1 VELHCT
7 AEDLWISIEG
17 GVFDVTRYQGKHP
30 GGGDKLLR
38 HAGRDATDKFVKVRS
53 HPEGVRDIAAAYRIG
68 SLAAS
73 HGPGPSDEGV
83 RVVDG
88 GVGAAGGGFAG
99 LIDGNEQI

>member
-1 VELHCT
+1 M
-7 AEDLWISIEG
+7 
-17 GVFDVTRYQGKHP
+17 
-30 GGGDKLLR
+30 
-38 HAGRDATDKFVKVRS
+38 
-53 HPEGVRDIAAAYRIG
+53 RDIAAAYRIG